1 MKTGTLYIVATPIG
15 NLDDISERAVE
26 TLKKVDVI
34 ASEDTRHSTILLKHY
49 DIRKKQISYYDKI
62 EEQRSAELIS
72 RLISGENVALVSDAG
87 TPGLS
92 DPGYRLITMA
102 IDEGIAV
109 VPIPG
114 ASSILTALVTSGLPT
129 DRFCFEGFLPRKKG
143 RETRLKEL
151 SEESRTMVIFESPFR
166 VVKTLEDLLEYF
178 GDRRAACCREMT
190 KVFEEFRRDRLSGLI
205 RHFKT
210 VKPKG
215 EFVIV
220 VEGKRHKKS
229 PVAFVADDSE

>member
-114 ASSILTALVTSGLPT
+114 ASSI
-129 DRFCFEGFLPRKKG
+129 
-143 RETRLKEL
+143 
-151 SEESRTMVIFESPFR
+151 
-166 VVKTLEDLLEYF
+166 
-178 GDRRAACCREMT
+178 
-190 KVFEEFRRDRLSGLI
+190 
-205 RHFKT
+205 
-210 VKPKG
+210 
-215 EFVIV
+215 
-220 VEGKRHKKS
+220 
-229 PVAFVADDSE
+229 